1 MRFVVDENVSLSVV
15 RELEAAGHAVV
26 SVAKEAT
33 SLRDEDVYAMAV
45 AQKAILI
52 TRDHHFA
59 NPIRFPSGK
68 AGGIIY
74 IRHGKLTSEE
84 EASLVLN
91 FLGNTDFRAIRGCL
105 VTISKGRVS
114 IRPARQY

>member
-15 RELEAAGHAVV
+15 RGLEAAGHAVV
-26 SVAKEAT
+26 SVAKESA

-59 NPIRFPSGK
+59 NPIRFPSEK
-68 AGGIIY
+68 TGGIIY
-74 IRHGKLTSEE
+74 IRHGKLRSEE
-84 EASLVLN
+84 EAGLVLN
-91 FLGNTDFRAIRGCL
+91 FLENANFRAIKGCL
-105 VTISKGRVS
+105 VTISKERVS
-114 IRPARQY
+114 IRPPKLE